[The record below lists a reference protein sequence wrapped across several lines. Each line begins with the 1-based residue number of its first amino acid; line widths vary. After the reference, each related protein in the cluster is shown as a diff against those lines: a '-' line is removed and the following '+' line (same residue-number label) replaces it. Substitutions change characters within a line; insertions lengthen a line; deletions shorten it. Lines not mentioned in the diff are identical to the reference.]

1 MAGPVEKKIDVLNRR
16 LKDFADAYTEFQKI
30 GISDEILLAYVMYK
44 TKLSQKSIKAVMA
57 TQDEFY
63 KLLVNNLMLENLE
76 DEDNG

>member
-76 DEDNG
+76 DEDHG